1 VSGSRV
7 ALNEDL
13 PSPRPGA
20 LDRAL
25 RVFSEVRAGEGGT
38 VVLMFFNLL
47 SLLLG
52 YYVIK
57 TLRDTVIV
65 ARLGAEVKA
74 YSSAAM
80 ALVLMGFVPV
90 YGAVAS
96 RVERVK
102 LIFALMLFFIVTL
115 EMFVLGFAAA
125 VPYVEVAF
133 FIWVGIFNLTT
144 VAQFWSLANDVYRKE
159 AGERLFPII
168 AIGATLGSPLGSLL
182 TGRLFGA
189 GVSEVRILQAPAAL
203 LLVQLALYVWINKRE
218 SRRPEQAVRA
228 REPLAAGGGFGLV
241 LSSDYLRLL
250 ALLMVLLNVVNTNGN
265 FILDSSLESAAA
277 AAGAGKKAALGVAY
291 GNFYLYQNILGVLI
305 QALLVSR
312 IVKRF
317 GLAGVLLGLPLVAF
331 GAYGLIAAGAGLVA
345 IRWAKTAEN
354 AADYSVMNTGRQMV
368 WLPTRREE
376 KYKAKQAVDTFF
388 VRAGDALSGL
398 LVFILSAHLGL
409 RARGF
414 AVLNLAVVL
423 VWIALVVLLVRRY
436 RALSAGPDT
445 GPA

>member
-1 VSGSRV
+1 
-7 ALNEDL
+7 
-13 PSPRPGA
+13 
-20 LDRAL
+20 
-25 RVFSEVRAGEGGT
+25 GEGGT

-228 REPLAAGGGFGLV
+228 REPLAAGGGFSLV

-354 AADYSVMNTGRQMV
+354 AADYSVMNTGRQTV

-376 KYKAKQAVDTFF
+376 KYKA
-388 VRAGDALSGL
+388 
-398 LVFILSAHLGL
+398 
-409 RARGF
+409 
-414 AVLNLAVVL
+414 
-423 VWIALVVLLVRRY
+423 
-436 RALSAGPDT
+436 
-445 GPA
+445 